1 MHIISL
7 FTPDHKT
14 NCMIIF
20 VGQYS
25 VYKLIL
31 TYKQLILIIVHVHS
45 LNLFIVEQKT
55 KQKQLHI
62 INYLRK
68 VLSSVKSS
76 FRNNK

>member
-45 LNLFIVEQKT
+45 LNLFIVEQKKKT
-55 KQKQLHI
+55 IAHYILP
-62 INYLRK
+62 
-68 VLSSVKSS
+68 
-76 FRNNK
+76 